1 MDTKVTLVYFS
12 PTNGSRR
19 YGEMVARKLADTFD
33 EVNLTSL
40 SERKRTHSF
49 SSDEIVIFSFPVYKG
64 RLPEMTPPLLDCLKG
79 DATPAVILVTYGVR
93 AYDDALLE
101 EKEELEK
108 RGFSPLSA
116 AAFISKHTYSDQL
129 GAARPDPE
137 DEKRIC
143 EFAEKVKLAMKSGM
157 KGTLNVPG
165 KKPYKEIAKGKAF
178 RISVDEKCTGCMKCA
193 FLCPTGAIDRNDPA
207 KTDED
212 LCISCFACIEA
223 CPTAARKCEDESF
236 FAIRE
241 HLEKALL
248 NMRKE
253 AEFFY
258 LS

>member
-1 MDTKVTLVYFS
+1 
-12 PTNGSRR
+12 
-19 YGEMVARKLADTFD
+19 
-33 EVNLTSL
+33 
-40 SERKRTHSF
+40 
-49 SSDEIVIFSFPVYKG
+49 
-64 RLPEMTPPLLDCLKG
+64 
-79 DATPAVILVTYGVR
+79 
-93 AYDDALLE
+93 
-101 EKEELEK
+101 
-108 RGFSPLSA
+108 
-116 AAFISKHTYSDQL
+116 
-129 GAARPDPE
+129 
-137 DEKRIC
+137 
-143 EFAEKVKLAMKSGM
+143 MKSGM